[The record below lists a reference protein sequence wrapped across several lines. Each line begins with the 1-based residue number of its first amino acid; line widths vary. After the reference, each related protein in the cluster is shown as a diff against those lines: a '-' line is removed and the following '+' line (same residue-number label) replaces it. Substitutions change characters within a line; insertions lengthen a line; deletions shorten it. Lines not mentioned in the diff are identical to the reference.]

1 MGTRDTRGGG
11 DSTRLVMPTPP
22 TETTPTPPVAT
33 AGESGVREY
42 PPSVSGGAPP
52 APVGMI
58 GREVGPYRIVAEL
71 GAGGMGAVYL
81 ADQFQPVRRQ
91 VALKLIHTGLE
102 SADLLARFASE
113 RDLLARMN
121 HPNIATVLDV
131 GTAGDG
137 RLYFAMEYVPGVP
150 LSDFCDRRGMDL
162 QHRLALFLQ
171 ACEGVQHAHQK
182 GVIHRDLK
190 PGNLMVADYHGTLVV
205 KVIDFG
211 IAKSVD
217 AYGRLAP
224 GTTRA
229 GVPIGTPAYMSP
241 EQARGDA
248 HAVDTR
254 TDVYAL
260 GGVLYKLLTDEV
272 PIPEEVISRSG
283 EAGLAQ
289 ALMDSVI
296 LPPSQR
302 VLAGARQADS
312 EWKRRMAGDPVS
324 IARQLRGELDWITL
338 RALERERERRYASV
352 SELAADVQRY
362 LDGAPVLAGPPSRA
376 YRVRKFVQRHRV
388 FVASAA
394 AVLLALLA
402 GIVGTTWMALEAH
415 AQRDRAEQAQA
426 AMAVERDRAE
436 AERNRALA
444 VSGFLEEM
452 IAAPDPWKL
461 RGASVDARNVLLID
475 ALQRAAGELDGRLSA
490 HPVLRG
496 EMGALLGRTFRRLGL
511 FEAAEQR
518 LTAAVVDLGTS
529 GGNAPGAVRAAAEL
543 DLALTRAAR
552 GDVDA
557 AETAL
562 AEWLPKAAGLPVD
575 AVGPELLEEAHRTH
589 AEVAAARGDLAL
601 AESRARA
608 NLARAATAH
617 GEDSTA
623 ASGARASLA
632 DILGQRGSWDEAA
645 ALVEQAVAAEAARF
659 GPAHPLVLELRY
671 RDASLLLR
679 KGDYVA
685 AERAFADLALA
696 AEQVLGPDHPGTVV
710 YLAHVATTL
719 DNAGRRDEAL
729 ARFEEIVPRMQQTL
743 GEDHGDTLVIR
754 ANHALS
760 LRAAGRHDE
769 ASQIMDDVYRR
780 RLRVLGDAHPETIRT
795 LMFLAV
801 LARDRKDLARAEVL
815 LGQAASLYA
824 RINGADHPET
834 IVMESNLL
842 SVIRERGDAARAAGG
857 YSLLLPRAQK
867 ALPEG
872 HWHVAVIQGNYG
884 RALAQSGRLQEAEPL
899 LLASWGAIAA
909 QFGDGDPRR
918 ASARAGV
925 EELYRLWGKPGRAAQ
940 VLDAPAAAQ

>member
-1 MGTRDTRGGG
+1 MGTRDTRSGG
-11 DSTRLVMPTPP
+11 DSTRLVTPGPPGDATPTPP
-22 TETTPTPPVAT
+22 TGA
-33 AGESGVREY
+33 AGAAAQPHGA
-42 PPSVSGGAPP
+42 SGGAPAP

-91 VALKLIHTGLE
+91 VALKLIHAGLE

-150 LSDFCDRRGMDL
+150 LSDFCDRRGLDL
-162 QHRLALFLQ
+162 AHRLALFLQ

-217 AYGRLAP
+217 AYGRLEP

-229 GVPIGTPAYMSP
+229 GAPIGTPAYMSP
-241 EQARGDA
+241 EQARGEA

-283 EAGLAQ
+283 EAGLAR

-296 LPPSQR
+296 LAPSQR
-302 VLAGARQADS
+302 VLAGARHADS
-312 EWKRRMAGDPVS
+312 EWKRRMAGDPSS
-324 IARQLRGELDWITL
+324 IARQLRGDLDWITL

-376 YRVRKFVQRHRV
+376 YRIRKFVQRHRV

-394 AVLLALLA
+394 AVLLALIA
-402 GIVGTTWMALEAH
+402 GIVGTTWMAMEAR

-426 AMAVERDRAE
+426 AMAAERDRAE
-436 AERNRALA
+436 AQRNRALA

-475 ALQRAAGELDGRLSA
+475 ALQRAAGELDLRLSG

-496 EMGALLGRTFRRLGL
+496 EVGALLGRTFRRLGL
-511 FEAAEQR
+511 FDAAEQR
-518 LTAAVVDLGTS
+518 LTAAVADLGSS
-529 GGNAPGAVRAAAEL
+529 GGDAPGAVRAATEL

-552 GDVDA
+552 GDVDEA
-557 AETAL
+557 DTAL
-562 AEWLPKAAGLPVD
+562 AEWLPKAAALPAD
-575 AVGPELLEEAHRTH
+575 AVGPDLLEEAYRTH
-589 AEVAAARGDLAL
+589 AEVAAARGDLEL
-601 AESRARA
+601 AETRARA
-608 NLARAATAH
+608 NLTRAVAAH

-645 ALVEQAVAAEAARF
+645 SLVEQAVATETTRF

-679 KGDYVA
+679 KGDYAA
-685 AERAFADLALA
+685 AERAFGDLALA
-696 AEQVLGPDHPGTVV
+696 AEQVLGPEHPSTVV

-729 ARFEEIVPRMQQTL
+729 SRFEQIVPRMQQSL
-743 GEDHGDTLVIR
+743 GEDHADTLVIR
-754 ANHALS
+754 ANQALS
-760 LRAAGRHDE
+760 LRAAGRFDE
-769 ASQIMDDVYRR
+769 ASPIMEDVYRR
-780 RLRVLGDAHPETIRT
+780 RQRVLGDAHPETIRT

-842 SVIRERGDAARAAGG
+842 SVIRERGDAGRAASG
-857 YSLLLPRAQK
+857 YAQLLPRAQK

-872 HWHVAVIQGNYG
+872 HWHVAVIRGNYG
-884 RALAQSGRLQEAEPL
+884 RALAQTGRFEEAEPL
-899 LLASWGAIAA
+899 LLASWEAIAT
-909 QFGDGDPRR
+909 QFGEGDPRR
-918 ASARAGV
+918 ATARAGV
-925 EELYRLWGKPGRAAQ
+925 EELYRLWGKPGRAAE
-940 VLDAPAAAQ
+940 VLGAPPAAQ